1 MECHICQDHWQVG
14 EQRGGIG
21 EQVVEQQLEMLDHLS
36 GHMHPP
42 FRVGRVQISVP
53 MVVIVTVLMVVIV
66 VSVIMIVQD
75 RRRWC

>member
-1 MECHICQDHWQVG
+1 
-14 EQRGGIG
+14 
-21 EQVVEQQLEMLDHLS
+21 MLDHLS

-53 MVVIVTVLMVVIV
+53 MVVIVAVLMVVIV